1 MRPAVIFDFHGTLSD
16 VSSIH
21 HLLAKRDFD
30 GFYEQSLSCPP
41 IGATVLTAQQ
51 THESG
56 YVNLLFTGMP
66 DRYTAGLAEWLKRH
80 EVPVDLVR
88 MRTKE
93 DGFKKSFIVKRRMYL
108 EIVDLGYYVMRA
120 WEDNP
125 ADAALWHHQGVPVS
139 LVPGW
144 NDNLHGDRVDK

>member
-1 MRPAVIFDFHGTLSD
+1 MRPAVIYDFHGTLAD

-21 HLLAKRDFD
+21 HLLAARDFD
-30 GFYEQSLSCPP
+30 GFYEESLSCPP
-41 IGATVLTAQQ
+41 IESTALTARQ
-51 THESG
+51 TREAG

-66 DRYTAGLAEWLKRH
+66 DRYADGLSEWLERH
-80 EVPVDLVR
+80 GVPIDLIR
-88 MRTKE
+88 MRTEE

-125 ADAALWHHQGVPVS
+125 HDASLWHHQGVPVTV
-139 LVPGW
+139 VPGW
-144 NDNLHGDRVDK
+144 NDNLRPDRVDK